1 MTLVHFEKYEGLG
14 NDFLVVDER
23 EGDVLD
29 LSAISGICDR
39 HFGVGGDGVLLVKP
53 PRTEGAIATMVVRNS
68 DGTRPEMCGNGLR
81 CVAAFLVGRGV
92 DEAIVVVDTDAG
104 ARSCRVLGDQVEVAM
119 GQARVDGPIT
129 VEHEGERFLF
139 ERVSMGNPHAVM
151 FFDKLPDQSYFHRH
165 GHALAT
171 HEAFP
176 EGANVELCALRK
188 EAPGESSADAAA
200 VGIDVLVWE
209 RGVGPTLACG
219 SGACAVAVHA
229 AQAGLVPFDQ
239 PVAVHLPGG
248 PLVITVSSSLAV
260 TMRGPARFVFR
271 GEVTA

>member
-1 MTLVHFEKYEGLG
+1 VTLLPFEKYEGLG

-53 PRTEGAIATMVVRNS
+53 PRTEGAVATMVVRNA

-81 CVAAFLVGRGV
+81 CVAAFLVGRRV

-104 ARSCRVLGDQVEVAM
+104 PRSCRVHGEQVEVAM
-119 GQARVDGPIT
+119 GQARLDGEIA
-129 VEHEGERFLF
+129 VEHEGTRFVF
-139 ERVSMGNPHAVM
+139 DRVSMGNPHAVA
-151 FFDKLPDQSYFHRH
+151 FFDKLPDQATFHRH
-165 GHALAT
+165 GPGLAT
-171 HEAFP
+171 HAAFP
-176 EGANVELCALRK
+176 EGANIELCTL
-188 EAPGESSADAAA
+188 EAPGPDGTPTIA
-200 VGIDVLVWE
+200 VLVWE

-229 AQAGLVPFDQ
+229 AKAGLVPFDI
-239 PVAVHLPGG
+239 PVTVKLPGG
-248 PLVITVSSSLAV
+248 ALVITVSRELAV

-271 GEVTA
+271 GEVQTP